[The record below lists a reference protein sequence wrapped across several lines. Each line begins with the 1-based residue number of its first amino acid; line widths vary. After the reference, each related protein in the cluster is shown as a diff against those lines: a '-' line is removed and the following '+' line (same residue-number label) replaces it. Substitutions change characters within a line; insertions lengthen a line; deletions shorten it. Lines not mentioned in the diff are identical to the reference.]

1 MGPGLPEQ
9 TVCWWTILKMV
20 YTIFTPP
27 TTRRTVYGK
36 NRNADTNNTDTELST
51 KSASPVPRKIKP
63 VSTRGRK
70 PGPLGKTR
78 GRGGFKARVITSP
91 RRKVTKPAASSSK
104 DASSSDSS
112 TDSSTDSSSEP
123 EKPEKPERPQK
134 NIVQKRAGKEKR
146 STDQSDDD
154 DDDDD
159 ELSDVPD
166 ELDDDD
172 VGTVAGTE
180 GTDAGG
186 DGASEM
192 GESTT
197 AAESPVPMV
206 SSRGKGTGRGRGGGR
221 GRGKRGG
228 RRGGDVRRSTR
239 RKQ

>member
-1 MGPGLPEQ
+1 M
-9 TVCWWTILKMV
+9 VCTKS
-20 YTIFTPP
+20 TS
-27 TTRRTVYGK
+27 TTRRTVYRK
-36 NRNADTNNTDTELST
+36 NKDADIDNPCTELST

-63 VSTRGRK
+63 ISTRGRK
-70 PGPLGKTR
+70 PGPLGKSR
-78 GRGGFKARVITSP
+78 GRGGLKSRIVTSP
-91 RRKVTKPAASSSK
+91 RRKVTKPVASSSK

-112 TDSSTDSSSEP
+112 SESSTESSSSEP
-123 EKPEKPERPQK
+123 EKPEKPERQQK
-134 NIVQKRAGKEKR
+134 NAAQKRAGKEKR
-146 STDQSDDD
+146 GTDQSDD

-186 DGASEM
+186 DDASEM

-197 AAESPVPMV
+197 AAESPVPMI

-228 RRGGDVRRSTR
+228 KRGGDVRRSTR

>member
-1 MGPGLPEQ
+1 M
-9 TVCWWTILKMV
+9 
-20 YTIFTPP
+20 
-27 TTRRTVYGK
+27 
-36 NRNADTNNTDTELST
+36 
-51 KSASPVPRKIKP
+51 
-63 VSTRGRK
+63 RGRK
-70 PGPLGKTR
+70 PGPLTKTR
-78 GRGGFKARVITSP
+78 GRGGLKSRITMSP
-91 RRKVTKPAASSSK
+91 RRKVTKPVASSK
-104 DASSSDSS
+104 DVSDTPSD
-112 TDSSTDSSSEP
+112 DSPIDSSSSE
-123 EKPEKPERPQK
+123 PEKPERPQK
-134 NIVQKRAGKEKR
+134 NTAQKRTGKEKR
-146 STDQSDDD
+146 SADQS

-172 VGTVAGTE
+172 VGTVVETE

-186 DGASEM
+186 DDASEM

-228 RRGGDVRRSTR
+228 KRGGDVRRSTR

>member
-1 MGPGLPEQ
+1 ML
-9 TVCWWTILKMV
+9 
-20 YTIFTPP
+20 
-27 TTRRTVYGK
+27 
-36 NRNADTNNTDTELST
+36 ADDTEDGNDLLHGGQPTERTKTLTQIMNAELSM
-51 KSASPVPRKIKP
+51 KSVSPPPRKIKP
-63 VSTRGRK
+63 VSARGRRL
-70 PGPLGKTR
+70 GPLMKTR
-78 GRGGFKARVITSP
+78 GRGGLKARIIASP
-91 RRKVTKPAASSSK
+91 RRKATKPVVLSSK
-104 DASSSDSS
+104 DASSSDTSSDTS
-112 TDSSTDSSSEP
+112 TDSSSSEP
-123 EKPEKPERPQK
+123 EKPEKLERPQK
-134 NIVQKRAGKEKR
+134 NAAQKRTGKER
-146 STDQSDDD
+146 STDQSD

-172 VGTVAGTE
+172 VGTVVETE

-186 DGASEM
+186 DDASEM

-197 AAESPVPMV
+197 AAESPVPAV